1 MAYHNDLIQQAIF
14 LSELNLPNEPKQV
27 DLRRAVSAAY
37 YGLFHLFTTEAAQ
50 NWKNRSQR
58 DRFARMFDHGHM
70 KTCSSR
76 VSSRPLPIDA
86 AEIPIAT
93 DLKIIADSFVKLQQA
108 RHTADYDNSK
118 VWSRTQV
125 WETIAQAED
134 AIAAWSKIRED
145 AMAQDYLLDL
155 ISPRTGRATQI

>member
-1 MAYHNDLIQQAIF
+1 MAYHDDLIQHAIF

-50 NWKNRSQR
+50 NWKHETQR
-58 DRFARMFDHGHM
+58 DRFARMFDHGRM

-76 VSSRPLPIDA
+76 VSSRPLPIDP

-93 DLKIIADSFVKLQQA
+93 DLKLIADSFVKLQQA

-134 AIAAWSKIRED
+134 AIAAWSNIREKE
-145 AMAQDYLLDL
+145 MAQNYLLDL
-155 ISPRTGRATQI
+155 MGTR